1 MAIGDVILRTDGK
14 QKLDSNGRVVV
25 KKFCFYG
32 LDSNGELSGCGQT
45 FVPCGSTDSP
55 ADCTGT
61 QVSECQSNP
70 VGDFTPTWNITRMCF
85 RSDTGRYYISSAIKG
100 LVDWQASYDGPAGG
114 DFLGVYTLDVESVG
128 PAPATIELFE
138 C

>member
-32 LDSNGELSGCGQT
+32 VDSSAEVTGCAQV
-45 FVPCGSTDSP
+45 FVPCGATDDP
-55 ADCTGT
+55 AACTGS
-61 QVSECQSNP
+61 QVSECQNG
-70 VGDFTPTWNITRMCF
+70 VVQDWNVNRMCY
-85 RSDTGRYYISSAIKG
+85 RSDISRYYIAEAVKG
-100 LVDWQASYDGPAGG
+100 LVDWFASYIGPADGS
-114 DFLGVYTLDVESVG
+114 FLGVYTLDVEFVG